1 MIWLM
6 VAIMIWSKEQNLIKN
21 EEIKRLKLQVSQ
33 NIMVM
38 KEDWLQWFTI
48 FFDKK
53 SAGSGAKSMPINNLQ
68 MSFINKWL
76 GNLKDA

>member
-1 MIWLM
+1 
-6 VAIMIWSKEQNLIKN
+6 
-21 EEIKRLKLQVSQ
+21 
-33 NIMVM
+33 M

-68 MSFINKWL
+68 MSFINKSL
-76 GNLKDA
+76 GNLKDAKAIFLSKTKFAALISLICN

>member
-1 MIWLM
+1 M
-6 VAIMIWSKEQNLIKN
+6 A
-21 EEIKRLKLQVSQ
+21 
-33 NIMVM
+33 M

-53 SAGSGAKSMPINNLQ
+53 SAGSGAKSMPNQQLANEFQ
-68 MSFINKWL
+68 NKSL

>member
-1 MIWLM
+1 
-6 VAIMIWSKEQNLIKN
+6 
-21 EEIKRLKLQVSQ
+21 
-33 NIMVM
+33 M

-53 SAGSGAKSMPINNLQ
+53 SAGSGAKSIPINNLQ
-68 MSFINKWL
+68 MSFINKSL

>member
-1 MIWLM
+1 
-6 VAIMIWSKEQNLIKN
+6 
-21 EEIKRLKLQVSQ
+21 
-33 NIMVM
+33 M

-68 MSFINKWL
+68 MSFINKLL
-76 GNLKDA
+76 GNLKDAKAIFLSKTIFAALMLLICN